1 VSKSR
6 LVSQSLG
13 HRRTGCKPQSVLHH
27 IVIPEMSPLFGG
39 QPWINRKGIRSYMEK
54 LRFKSGHTSCPACS
68 LLGNPQ
74 EPYMAVPTADDR
86 VYCYACELVTS
97 GIRGVDRFQLFPV
110 VPSLPK
116 PVLDVVMALISTKVG
131 QCGAVGPTYTL
142 DSAGTKGLG
151 FSDPMTEADMQR
163 AAGAVACG
171 NADVLIDE
179 ADRVHIGLSHGLY
192 NFHTVALSF
201 KSSTLGAVQ
210 GVDCSADVRLH
221 PILDR
226 LSEPERTALL
236 SLARLG
242 FSLQGFDVDSS
253 MRFIN
258 MTCGSAREGIT
269 AGIHW
274 IP

>member
-1 VSKSR
+1 MAKLSI
-6 LVSQSLG
+6 
-13 HRRTGCKPQSVLHH
+13 KPG
-27 IVIPEMSPLFGG
+27 F
-39 QPWINRKGIRSYMEK
+39 
-54 LRFKSGHTSCPACS
+54 TTCPACS
-68 LLGNPQ
+68 LLGVPQ
-74 EPYMAVPTADDR
+74 EPYMAVPTVDDR
-86 VYCYACELVTS
+86 VYCYACEHVTS
-97 GIRGVDRFQLFPV
+97 GIRKADHYKLFPV
-110 VPSLPK
+110 VQSLPK

-131 QCGAVGPTYTL
+131 LCNAVAPTYTL
-142 DSAGTKGLG
+142 DSAGVKGLG
-151 FSDPMTEADMQR
+151 FSEPMTEADMRR

-179 ADRVHIGLSHGLY
+179 ADRFHIALSHGPY
-192 NFHTVALSF
+192 NFHTVSLSY
-201 KSSTLGAVQ
+201 KNNTVGAVH
-210 GVDCSADVRLH
+210 GGDCSTDVRLA

-226 LSEPERTALL
+226 LSEPESTALI

-258 MTCGSAREGIT
+258 MTRGSARGRIT